1 MKMMLECIYTYLFA
15 NQIENFSLT
24 KVVRWDKW
32 NRLLSNIAI
41 LSHLYNTGFGIL
53 GTKNFYLKKS
63 GEKVG

>member
-41 LSHLYNTGFGIL
+41 LSHPYKTGFGIL
-53 GTKNFYLKKS
+53 GTKFFIWKNPGKR
-63 GEKVG
+63 

>member
-1 MKMMLECIYTYLFA
+1 MKMMLEWIYTHLFA

-41 LSHLYNTGFGIL
+41 LSQLYNIGFGIL
-53 GTKNFYLKKS
+53 GTKIF
-63 GEKVG
+63 